1 MSAAW
6 HLLVVLRVLGGPE
19 DGADG
24 SNHQEPDEDVD
35 PKVGEQVAGPV
46 SPGLLLQEQQVTP
59 LLQLH
64 LSRGQGRHGLGLAQV
79 EGQRGQQTA
88 PGWCGWG
95 DRLQALGK
103 AGVIVGWGQTGWFYP
118 EPPTPAPCRCVLTP
132 QHGPAPHFPQ
142 AGKSCVH
149 TLLHSHTQATH
160 SYTKSHVLSHS
171 STPTLTSHIHARPH
185 AHLEFI
191 ADLMPLDG
199 GGLLPPDAEVPGRE
213 DLCTER

>member
-1 MSAAW
+1 MGAGQA
-6 HLLVVLRVLGGPE
+6 RVRADPGGR
-19 DGADG
+19 A
-24 SNHQEPDEDVD
+24 
-35 PKVGEQVAGPV
+35 AGPAN
-46 SPGLLLQEQQVTP
+46 SPRLVWV
-59 LLQLH
+59 
-64 LSRGQGRHGLGLAQV
+64 GR
-79 EGQRGQQTA
+79 
-88 PGWCGWG
+88 
-95 DRLQALGK
+95 QAASPRQSGM
-103 AGVIVGWGQTGWFYP
+103 IVGWGQTGWFYP
-118 EPPTPAPCRCVLTP
+118 EPPTPALCRCVLTP

-213 DLCTER
+213 DLCTERRPIVLAQEHLLWQPLHHPGGGGGGQGSALAQP